1 MKCRRK
7 EQFECVYL
15 TKQNRD
21 EFLKKF
27 EPDIDTVWKS
37 IIEDNDRYFIVEN
50 PLYKT
55 VYYYNNWY
63 ITGVYYTCEHYTDE
77 EFKEEFELL
86 DE

>member
-1 MKCRRK
+1 M
-7 EQFECVYL
+7 
-15 TKQNRD
+15 
-21 EFLKKF
+21 KKF

-63 ITGVYYTCEHYTDE
+63 IPGVCYTCEHYTDE
-77 EFKEEFELL
+77 EFKEQFELVS
-86 DE
+86 E